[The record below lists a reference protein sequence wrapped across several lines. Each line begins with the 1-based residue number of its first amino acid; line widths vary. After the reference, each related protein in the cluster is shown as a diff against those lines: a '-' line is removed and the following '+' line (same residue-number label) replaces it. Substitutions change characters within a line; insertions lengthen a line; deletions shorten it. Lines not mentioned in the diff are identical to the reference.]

1 MTIEK
6 IPLTYEELEDENSE
20 RVTKHR
26 GIALNRIEK
35 AVAEKINEIVDHL
48 NRD

>member
-6 IPLTYEELEDENSE
+6 IPVGPYKQHQGEGDQLGYKGQGLDPPTQAA
-20 RVTKHR
+20 
-26 GIALNRIEK
+26 I
-35 AVAEKINEIVDHL
+35 EKINEIVDHL

>member
-6 IPLTYEELEDENSE
+6 IPVKPY
-20 RVTKHR
+20 KQHR
-26 GIALNRIEK
+26 GEGKQLGYKGQALNPPTQAAI
-35 AVAEKINEIVDHL
+35 VKINEIIDRL